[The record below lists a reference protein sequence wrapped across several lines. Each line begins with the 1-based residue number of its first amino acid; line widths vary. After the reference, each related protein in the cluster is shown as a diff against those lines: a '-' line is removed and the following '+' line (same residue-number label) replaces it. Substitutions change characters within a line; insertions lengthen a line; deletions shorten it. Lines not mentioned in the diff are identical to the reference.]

1 MRQSEHVL
9 YITLVDFLLQLLFL
23 GLVLSVIHSALQPDP
38 DEVQA
43 NNAFVAEIK
52 KLTGISD
59 LTVLTDELTRLGP
72 LKSAANDV
80 KFARELESLM
90 TKVSDGDTITVL
102 DKAKTQHKIRLV
114 GIDAP
119 EKKQP
124 FGQASK
130 HSLSDMVF
138 GKDVRVEW
146 TKKDRYQRTLGKVLV
161 EGKDVCL
168 EQVKRGMAWHYKK
181 YQRDQTLEDQ
191 KLYSDAEVQA
201 RTSKFGLWVE
211 SNPIEPSVFRH
222 KK

>member
-1 MRQSEHVL
+1 MRKLSFCLLLML
-9 YITLVDFLLQLLFL
+9 YVALPSAYADILL
-23 GLVLSVIHSALQPDP
+23 GNVI
-38 DEVQA
+38 
-43 NNAFVAEIK
+43 
-52 KLTGISD
+52 G
-59 LTVLTDELTRLGP
+59 
-72 LKSAANDV
+72 
-80 KFARELESLM
+80 
-90 TKVSDGDTITVL
+90 VSDGDTITVL

-181 YQRDQTLEDQ
+181 YQSDQTLEDQ

-201 RTSKFGLWVE
+201 RTSKFGLWAE